1 MPSRIESLLPLWEE
15 KAHSFSERF
24 SGFSLFVSGGLDST
38 VLSHIFCGSIKIQNF
53 SDTELVHLNFMLRGE
68 ESHEDERFVSDL
80 ADTLGVRVR
89 LLQASDIL
97 EGPPIGT
104 SPQLWARNVR
114 RSVVESARSENRLSI
129 TAHHANDVIE
139 TIIFRLARGSTAGN
153 LVGMREF
160 NDVTWRPFLS
170 LSRKEL
176 DFFAQ
181 EKSVTHRV
189 DSSNAKLEYSRNR
202 IRHLLVPELNKLF
215 PSIEPRIHAC
225 FRDAHDVESEL
236 QRRLLAERKQNTNEQ
251 GVDEGWIK
259 QFAEGTSIM
268 VIGDMIKEAAD
279 SSIQI
284 RRDHLITILNHIGVS
299 NHPWS
304 MHLPANLMWISKRG
318 RGSVVL
324 RHSDDHGND

>member
-1 MPSRIESLLPLWEE
+1 
-15 KAHSFSERF
+15 
-24 SGFSLFVSGGLDST
+24 
-38 VLSHIFCGSIKIQNF
+38 
-53 SDTELVHLNFMLRGE
+53 
-68 ESHEDERFVSDL
+68 
-80 ADTLGVRVR
+80 
-89 LLQASDIL
+89 
-97 EGPPIGT
+97 
-104 SPQLWARNVR
+104 
-114 RSVVESARSENRLSI
+114 
-129 TAHHANDVIE
+129 
-139 TIIFRLARGSTAGN
+139 
-153 LVGMREF
+153 
-160 NDVTWRPFLS
+160 
-170 LSRKEL
+170 
-176 DFFAQ
+176 
-181 EKSVTHRV
+181 
-189 DSSNAKLEYSRNR
+189 
-202 IRHLLVPELNKLF
+202 LLVPELNKLF